1 MHQRTSVSKRLISEM
16 KHTSPEA
23 TSLLYSTNGKETAC
37 QPPRRVA
44 APGQGFLSST
54 GPAGHVEAMPFGT
67 LSDAGHRDT
76 NQILKKQTQG
86 GHAGAQGRGGWYQD
100 SARQASG
107 SRDPREQE
115 EGTRATPREQQL
127 EVGRDP
133 GGRCTCRQG
142 WVGEGVS

>member
-1 MHQRTSVSKRLISEM
+1 M
-16 KHTSPEA
+16 
-23 TSLLYSTNGKETAC
+23 
-37 QPPRRVA
+37 

-142 WVGEGVS
+142 WVGEGVSSAQQTGQ